1 MANVK
6 NNASSQE
13 TRRKLIDAAGK
24 VFSERGLHAATLR
37 EITHLA
43 GVNTASVNYHFNDK
57 YELYRAVVRHAVG
70 LTLRNLPAEQ
80 LTGSPENRLRA
91 FIAHVIKDSH
101 DPARPEWRTSLLS
114 HELNQPTAA
123 MEAVMDELIWPRVH
137 FVNGLIRDILGPQAT
152 KEEVASGA
160 FSVIAQIVHC
170 LYNAGLLRRIEP
182 KLVEPDNAETLAA
195 HITEFSLA
203 GLHAMRDQSRA
214 NARQRDDQAV
224 ERPPGK

>member
-43 GVNTASVNYHFNDK
+43 GVNAAAVNYHFSDK
-57 YELYRAVVRHAVG
+57 YELYGAVVRHAVG
-70 LTLRNLPAEQ
+70 LTLRNLPADQ
-80 LTGSPENRLRA
+80 LTGSPEDRLRA
-91 FIAHVIKDSH
+91 FVAHVIRDSH
-101 DPARPEWRTSLLS
+101 DPARPGWRTTLLS
-114 HELNQPTAA
+114 HELNQPTTA

-137 FVNGLIRDILGPQAT
+137 FVNGLIRDILGPQAS
-152 KEEVASGA
+152 KEEVARGA

-182 KLVEPDNAETLAA
+182 KLVEPENAETLAA
-195 HITEFSLA
+195 HITEFSLV
-203 GLHAMRDQSRA
+203 GLHSMRDQSQRNAPQRA
-214 NARQRDDQAV
+214 DQAE
-224 ERPPGK
+224 ERLPGE